1 VQAGY
6 AGGLLFITPLGDLV
20 QRRQLILLL
29 ILLAGSLTIGLAVTN
44 SVVVFQALSFL
55 VGVFSVVPQIL
66 V

>member
-29 ILLAGSLTIGLAVTN
+29 ILLAGSLTIGLAVTS